1 MGGAYIALSSK
12 QMRTDLAYAWPTAE
26 IAVMGPDGAVNV
38 LYRQELAKA
47 ADPKAERERLVQAYR
62 DKFHNPYTAADM
74 GQIDEVI
81 EPRSTRLRLVMAL
94 EILRSKVGSNPAKK
108 HGLMPV

>member
-1 MGGAYIALSSK
+1 MGGAYIAMSSK

-26 IAVMGPDGAVNV
+26 IAVMGPEGAVNI
-38 LYRQELAKA
+38 LYREEIKKA
-47 ADPKAERERLVQAYR
+47 ADPAETRKRLLQEYT
-62 DKFHNPYTAADM
+62 DKFHNPYSAADM

-81 EPRSTRLRLVMAL
+81 EPSFTRLRLINAL
-94 EILRSKVGSNPAKK
+94 EILRSKVASNPPKK

>member
-1 MGGAYIALSSK
+1 MGGAYIAMSSK

-26 IAVMGPDGAVNV
+26 IAVMGPEGAINI
-38 LYRQELAKA
+38 LYREELRRST
-47 ADPKAERERLVQAYR
+47 DPVTLRRKLLQQYI
-62 DKFHNPYTAADM
+62 DKFHNPYSAADM

-81 EPRSTRLRLVMAL
+81 EPSYTRLRLIMAL
-94 EILRSKVGSNPAKK
+94 EVLRSKVANNPPKK